1 MIWYNILVLFL
12 LFENNFDQVVRIKY
26 MKIVLFAMNG
36 SHSHTCLAIRCLRNS
51 LEGSGFAPI
60 LYEANLRD
68 RRDEVLWEL
77 YERRAD
83 LYSFSCYIWN
93 IEEMLYIA
101 SDLKKLLPN
110 TKIVFG
116 GPEAS
121 FDIERF
127 LDKPFIDYL
136 ICGEGEDAIVELC
149 SSLLEKK
156 ETPRVIN
163 GGIPTVMGDEGILY
177 RDDCKSGEMLYYE
190 SSRGCPYRCSYCLS
204 SNEGKIRAKSVEQT
218 LSDLLEFERLST
230 DIKIIKFVDRTFN
243 FDKDRANKIWS
254 ALADEKYTKNY
265 HFEICASLL
274 DEESFSVLERLP
286 HGKVQLEIGL
296 QSTNE
301 LTLFTV
307 SRHIDSDSVI
317 KAAKRIVKMGNIHVH
332 LDLIAGLPYED
343 YESFKRSFNDAYFA
357 CHMLQLG
364 FLKLL
369 HGTKLREDAKK
380 YGIEYS
386 ERPPYTVLKTDVMS
400 REDLHK
406 LMGIADLLDRYYSSG
421 KFEKCLDYAVKMWS
435 SPFDFYEGLFDF
447 LNENEGRGIRKLSQ
461 IDAFRVLY
469 SYIKVN
475 LSRKEADEF
484 EFLMHEDFSRHEARR
499 MPFSVLK

>member
-1 MIWYNILVLFL
+1 
-12 LFENNFDQVVRIKY
+12 

-36 SHSHTCLAIRCLRNS
+36 SHSHTCLAVRCLRNS
-51 LEGSGFAPI
+51 LEKADFAPV
-60 LYEANLRD
+60 LCEANLRD
-68 RRDEVLWEL
+68 RRDEVLWAL
-77 YERRAD
+77 YEKRAD

-93 IEEMLYIA
+93 IEEIIYIA

-110 TKIVFG
+110 AKIVFG

-121 FDIERF
+121 FSVERF
-127 LDKPFIDYL
+127 LDKPFIDHI

-149 SSLLEKK
+149 SAISSGE
-156 ETPRVIN
+156 ECQRVIH
-163 GGIPTVMGDEGILY
+163 GGTPNVMRDEGILY
-177 RDDCKSGEMLYYE
+177 RDDYEAGEMLYYE

-243 FDKDRANKIWS
+243 FDKGRANKIWS
-254 ALADEKYTKNY
+254 ALADAKYTKNY

-274 DEESFSVLERLP
+274 DEEGFRVLKKLP
-286 HGKVQLEIGL
+286 NGKIQLEIGL

-301 LTLFTV
+301 VTLSEI
-307 SRHIDSDSVI
+307 SRHIDNEAVI
-317 KAAKRIVKMGNIHVH
+317 KSAERIKKMGNIHVH

-343 YESFKRSFNDAYFA
+343 YESFKKSFNDAYFA
-357 CHMLQLG
+357 CHKLQLG

-386 ERPPYTVLKTDVMS
+386 DRPPYTVLKTDAMP
-400 REDLHK
+400 REHLHR

-421 KFEKCLDYAVKMWS
+421 KFEKCLDYATRRWS

-447 LNENEGRGIRKLSQ
+447 LDQNEGRGIRKLSQ
-461 IDAFRVLY
+461 VDAFRALY
-469 SYIKVN
+469 SYIKTH
-475 LSRKEADEF
+475 LPKEEANEF
-484 EFLMHEDFSRHEARR
+484 EALMHEDFSRHEARR
-499 MPFSVLK
+499 MPFSVIK